1 MIGIQSLKTFFY
13 ILEIKMKSDVIYFPD
28 KKSLIDYYEK
38 IIKTEIQDNYIIKRR
53 YHRKTRQYSILIKE
67 KTKVSINHNDFYEDQ
82 IEMSPTRDLVD
93 EVNDR
98 VNYKFGGEFEKQIY
112 RNNYRENWTYSR
124 WDKNTY
130 CDICGKYQTKDEYK
144 KYKMCKKC
152 YNS

>member
-1 MIGIQSLKTFFY
+1 
-13 ILEIKMKSDVIYFPD
+13 MKSDILYFPD
-28 KKSLIDYYEK
+28 KKSLMDFYKK
-38 IIKTEIQDNYIIKRR
+38 IMETESHHSFLIKRR

-67 KTKVSINHNDFYEDQ
+67 KPKLSINNDNFYKDD
-82 IEMSPTRDLVD
+82 IEMSPKRDLVD

-98 VNYKFGGEFEKQIY
+98 LNYRFGGKLEKQIY

-124 WDKNTY
+124 WDKNIY

-152 YNS
+152 YDT

>member
-1 MIGIQSLKTFFY
+1 
-13 ILEIKMKSDVIYFPD
+13 MKSDILYFPD
-28 KKSLIDYYEK
+28 KKSLMDFYKK
-38 IIKTEIQDNYIIKRR
+38 IMETESHHRFLIKRR

-67 KTKVSINHNDFYEDQ
+67 KPKLSINTDNFYKDD
-82 IEMSPTRDLVD
+82 IEMSPKRDLVD

-98 VNYKFGGEFEKQIY
+98 LNYRFGGKLEKQIY

-152 YNS
+152 YDT

>member
-1 MIGIQSLKTFFY
+1 
-13 ILEIKMKSDVIYFPD
+13 MKSDVVYFPD
-28 KKSLIDYYEK
+28 KKSLMDFYAK
-38 IIKTEIQDNYIIKRR
+38 IIKTEMQDNYIIKKR

-67 KTKVSINHNDFYEDQ
+67 KTKISINHNDFYEDQ
-82 IEMSPTRDLVD
+82 IEMSPKRDLVD
-93 EVNDR
+93 EVND
-98 VNYKFGGEFEKQIY
+98 K
-112 RNNYRENWTYSR
+112 ENWTYSR